1 MIADD
6 LPLAIES
13 LSSCAIEGN
22 QWAIKLLEL
31 RNRDMDAFLKEL
43 YKSVLIGG
51 DDERSQL
58 CKPGSK
64 QEAG

>member
-1 MIADD
+1 MLTDD
-6 LPLAIES
+6 LPLAIEA

-43 YKSVLIGG
+43 YKNGLIGG
-51 DDERSQL
+51 GDE
-58 CKPGSK
+58 
-64 QEAG
+64 